1 MWLRAKH
8 FGVVIGTNKKN
19 EKKGEII
26 MEIDWSLVVQI
37 GILGSLIYIIWV
49 LKAVYELRT
58 ENWDKL
64 YTRLDEIKDKQ

>member
-1 MWLRAKH
+1 
-8 FGVVIGTNKKN
+8 
-19 EKKGEII
+19 

-64 YTRLDEIKDKQ
+64 YTSLDEIYARLDEIKENQE